1 MAGDGLLKR
10 DKFWSEKSS
19 LYWVTFSYLP
29 SLHVAK
35 FNGHPSFLQILLS
48 KRAEGGWFWTP
59 GSLLWG
65 GCEDSEGI
73 SGTRYNGGS
82 RRGTRGTRPP
92 LFSDQ
97 TRARTA
103 EKIFSGNWPPPPPP
117 PSLLLIWGRFLHA
130 GVFTLRPFVFVFTLL
145 LPGEKFASTDQKHYP
160 VPTPGY
166 METLLVS
173 ILRRHFVESRNKG
186 DIGGSQYRLQYRNY
200 TKKNWKIPNYLVGNR
215 PNTDTPFMIGH
226 AYLKL

>member
-1 MAGDGLLKR
+1 MADPGEGPGGPVPPYFQTKLGREGSK
-10 DKFWSEKSS
+10 KFFRE
-19 LYWVTFSYLP
+19 TDP
-29 SLHVAK
+29 
-35 FNGHPSFLQILLS
+35 
-48 KRAEGGWFWTP
+48 
-59 GSLLWG
+59 
-65 GCEDSEGI
+65 
-73 SGTRYNGGS
+73 
-82 RRGTRGTRPP
+82 PP
-92 LFSDQ
+92 L
-97 TRARTA
+97 
-103 EKIFSGNWPPPPPP
+103 PPP
-117 PSLLLIWGRFLHA
+117 LLLIWGRFLHA

-200 TKKNWKIPNYLVGNR
+200 TKKNWKIPNYLVENR